1 MSSNSSIRFA
11 SFNASLNRSAE
22 GELVTDLST
31 PDNTQAQAIAE
42 TIQRNNPDV
51 VLINEFDY
59 DAEGEAAGLF
69 QENYLSVSQNGI
81 DPVEYPYVYVAPSN
95 TGVPS
100 GFDLNNDGTTD
111 GPNDAFGFG
120 FYPGQF
126 GFVIYSKYPIVED
139 EIRTFQEFRWAD
151 MPDALLPEDPLDA
164 DGNGDTANWFT
175 EEELE
180 VVRLSSKNHVDVPI
194 EVNGETIHVLASH
207 PTPPVFDG
215 EEDLNG
221 RRNSDEI
228 RFWADY
234 INGEDYIYDDNGV
247 SGGLAE
253 GANFVI
259 MGDQNSDPNDGDSLP
274 GAIQQL
280 LDDPL
285 VNTSITPSSAGG
297 PDAAERQGSNNA
309 DHLSD
314 PAFDT
319 ADFGEAE
326 FGGPGNL
333 RVDYAL
339 PSSTLD
345 IVDAEV
351 FWVPDEDPLFEDLNG
366 DFPFP
371 TSDHRLVSV
380 DVATPTGEDQNTVT
394 DIEFL
399 GEVTFP
405 TGFIYEDTEV
415 GGLSGLAYDAENDV
429 YYAISDDRSQ
439 INPARYYTLDIDL
452 SDGSLDDDDI
462 AFTDVTTLLGADGE
476 PYPEASLDPEG
487 IGLTN
492 DGTLYISSEG
502 DANALVDPFVNEYS
516 LDGQQIDEL
525 PVDEKFSPTADQSSG
540 IRNNLAF
547 ESVTITP
554 DGDTLYTATEGAL
567 FQDGPEATV
576 DNGSL
581 ARIVQYDLD
590 TGEAVAEF
598 VYEVEPVPEEPIPAD
613 AFNTNGLVELLA
625 IDDDG
630 TLLALERGFSVGQG
644 NTVKLYEI
652 NTQEA
657 TNVIDDPDLSDAD
670 DFTAVTKTE
679 LLDIEADLGIDPDNL
694 EALAFGPTLED
705 GRQSLIIASDN
716 NFNDTQSTQFLAF
729 ALDIETVTT
738 LNGTNA
744 EETLVGDEGP
754 NTINAFDGDDTA
766 AGDLGNDTING
777 GDGDDVLRGD
787 LNARSSGGS
796 VGGDDLING
805 GAGNDRIG
813 GKAGNDQ
820 LFGDEGDDQ
829 IWGDDGD
836 DLLRGGLGNDTLTGD
851 DFSGGQGSDTF
862 VLALGEGTDTIVDF
876 EVGTDFMGLADGL
889 TFADLSFSGN
899 TIVAGGET
907 LAIVQGVTAGQLN
920 NADNFTLV

>member
-1 MSSNSSIRFA
+1 MSSNASIRFA
-11 SFNASLNRSAE
+11 SFNASLNRSAG
-22 GELVTDLST
+22 GELITDLST
-31 PDNTQAQAIAE
+31 PDNLQAHAIAE

-51 VLINEFDY
+51 VLVNEFDF
-59 DAEGEAAGLF
+59 DAEGEAAALF
-69 QENYLSVSQNGI
+69 QENYLSVSQNGV
-81 DPVEYPYVYVAPSN
+81 DPVEYPFVYVAPSN

-100 GFDLNNDGTTD
+100 GLDLNNDGTTD

-126 GFVIYSKYPIVED
+126 GFVIYSKHPIVE
-139 EIRTFQEFRWAD
+139 EEVRTFQEFLWAD

-175 EEELE
+175 PEELE
-180 VVRLSSKNHVDVPI
+180 AVRLSSKNHVDLPV
-194 EVNGETIHVLASH
+194 EVDGEVIHVLASH

-215 EEDLNG
+215 PEDLNG
-221 RRNSDEI
+221 RRNFDEI

-234 INGEDYIYDDNGV
+234 INGEDYIYDDAGV
-247 SGGLAE
+247 SGGLAD

-259 MGDQNSDPNDGDSLP
+259 MGDQNSDPNDGDSIP

-280 LDDPL
+280 LDDLL

-309 DHLSD
+309 DHLTD

-319 ADFGEAE
+319 ADFGEAQ

-351 FWVPDEDPLFEDLNG
+351 FWLPDEDPLFERLNG

-380 DVATPTGEDQNTVT
+380 DVAAPASEQSTVT

-405 TGFIYEDTEV
+405 TGFIYENTEM
-415 GGLSGLAYDAENDV
+415 GGLSGLAYDADNDL

-452 SDGSLDDDDI
+452 SDGSLDDGDVT
-462 AFTDVTTLLGADGE
+462 FTDVTTLLGADGE

-502 DANALVDPFVNEYS
+502 DANALVAPFLNEFS
-516 LDGQQIDEL
+516 LDGQQLTEL
-525 PVDEKFSPTADQSSG
+525 PVDDKFVPTADQSSG

-547 ESVTITP
+547 ESVTLTP
-554 DGDTLYTATEGAL
+554 DGASLYTATEGAL

-581 ARIVQYDLD
+581 SRIVQYDLE

-613 AFNTNGLVELLA
+613 TFNTNGLVELLA

-630 TLLALERGFSVGQG
+630 KLLALERGFSVGQG
-644 NTVKLYEI
+644 NTVKLFEI
-652 NTQEA
+652 KTQDA
-657 TNVIDDPDLSDAD
+657 TNVIDDLMLSDAD

-679 LLDIEADLGIDPDNL
+679 LLDVEADLGIAPDNL
-694 EALAFGPTLED
+694 EALAFGPTLAD

-716 NFNDTQSTQFLAF
+716 NFNANGQFTQFLAF
-729 ALDIETVTT
+729 AVEVEPITPV
-738 LNGTNA
+738 NGTNA
-744 EETLVGDEGP
+744 GETLVGDATP
-754 NTINAFDGDDTA
+754 NLINSFGGDDIA
-766 AGDLGNDTING
+766 AGDLGSDTING

-787 LNARSSGGS
+787 LNSRSSGGK
-796 VGGDDLING
+796 VGGDDIIHG

-813 GKAGNDQ
+813 GKAGDDQ
-820 LFGDEGDDQ
+820 LFGDAGDDA

-851 DFSGGQGSDTF
+851 DFSRGQGSDTF
-862 VLALGEGTDTIVDF
+862 VLAMGEGTDTIVDF
-876 EVGTDFMGLADGL
+876 EVGTDFIGLADGL
-889 TFADLSFSGN
+889 TFADLSFGGN
-899 TIVAGGET
+899 EIVAGGEV
-907 LAIVQGVTAGQLN
+907 LAIVQGATESQLN
-920 NADNFTLV
+920 NVANFTLV